1 MKHVCVRT
9 KVLIHM
15 CTYSV
20 CISVRVHVVC
30 IGMCARVDVCV
41 CRSMGMCTCLGMYD
55 RPVSVP

>member
-15 CTYSV
+15 RTYSV

-41 CRSMGMCTCLGMYD
+41 CRSMGMCTCLGIYD
-55 RPVSVP
+55 Q